1 MIESIDF
8 NVIVKDLILKP
19 KNETF
24 LYSKK
29 KIMKTLDVNFDVLAI
44 RLQIHELN

>member
-19 KNETF
+19 KNETY

-29 KIMKTLDVNFDVLAI
+29 N
-44 RLQIHELN
+44 HENTGC